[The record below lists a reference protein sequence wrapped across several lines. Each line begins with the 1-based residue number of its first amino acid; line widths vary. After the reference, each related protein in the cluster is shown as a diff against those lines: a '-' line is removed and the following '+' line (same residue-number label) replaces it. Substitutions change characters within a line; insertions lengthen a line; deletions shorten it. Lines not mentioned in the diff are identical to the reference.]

1 LCIEAGYFIRHG
13 KFLTEISMKTLGYQ
27 CLERILEW
35 IIGALVLGPLMGLVA
50 AGIIYTTTIILKKG
64 KAAIVG

>member
-1 LCIEAGYFIRHG
+1 
-13 KFLTEISMKTLGYQ
+13 MKTLGYQ

-35 IIGALVLGPLMGLVA
+35 IIGALVLGPFMGLVA
-50 AGIIYTTTIILKKG
+50 AGIVYTMAIILKKG